1 VDDNPSLLRR
11 RFSRP
16 TFRRFVLVA
25 AMIGM
30 LLVAPSAG
38 GVPGDQTPPVVTPLF
53 SPSLPANGWFRSN
66 VTLNWSYVDPESI
79 ITSTV
84 GCDSKTLTA
93 DTAGTQFT
101 CSVTSDGGTT
111 TVTRTV
117 RVDKSLPSVTAAPE
131 RLPDANGWYNRGLTV
146 AFSGTDA
153 TSGIASCSPAAHYA
167 GPDNPAAS
175 TVGSCTDNAG
185 NVASASLAFK
195 YDATPPSLFAV
206 TTKRGNRS
214 AEVSWRKSTD
224 TNVVEVVRAPG
235 RGSEGESVVYRGS
248 ETGFRD
254 TGLVVG
260 RKYDYRVIGFDEA
273 MNRAEHKLA
282 LVATGPLLSPAPGEQ
297 VKSPPTLVWTRVKKA
312 SYYNVQLIRGGR
324 RVLSA
329 WPVRPSFRLPRTWL
343 YKGRRYR
350 LRPGAYRWYVWPGF
364 GRITAARYA
373 RQPLGSSTFVV
384 AK

>member
-1 VDDNPSLLRR
+1 
-11 RFSRP
+11 
-16 TFRRFVLVA
+16 
-25 AMIGM
+25 MIAM

-38 GVPGDQTPPVVTPLF
+38 GASTALDINVTVAGTLG
-53 SPSLPANGWFRSN
+53 ANGWYRGN
-66 VTLNWSYVDPESI
+66 VTVSWQVVGATWSHPDCN
-79 ITSTV
+79 T
-84 GCDSKTLTA
+84 KTLVA
-93 DTAGTQFT
+93 DTAGTKLT
-101 CSVTSDGGTT
+101 CSAKNEIELSEIT
-111 TVTRTV
+111 
-117 RVDKSLPSVTAAPE
+117 KSVTIKLDKTPPSATPVPD
-131 RLPDANGWYNRGLTV
+131 RLPDANGWYNRPLTV
-146 AFSGTDA
+146 VFAGADA
-153 TSGIASCSPAAHYA
+153 TSGLAGCATTPYA
-167 GPDNPAAS
+167 GPDNPTAS
-175 TVGSCTDNAG
+175 VAGSCSDNAG
-185 NVASASLAFK
+185 NASATSFSFK
-195 YDATPPSLFAV
+195 YDATPPTLFAV

-224 TNVVEVVRAPG
+224 TNVVEVLRAPG

-254 TGLVVG
+254 TGLAVG
-260 RKYDYRVIGFDEA
+260 RKYEYRVIGFDEA

-282 LVATGPLLSPAPGEQ
+282 LIATGPLLSPAPGEQ
-297 VKSPPTLVWTRVKKA
+297 VTSPPTLVWTPVKKA